1 METNLKARIL
11 GAVVTVL
18 ALALVLPNIL
28 QGQRLGVDDTSL
40 IPEKPETPSWVDEK
54 QSSRVRIEL
63 NALAEGDF
71 QQKITAPESQYVLQD
86 DPKDPSIPGERAG
99 LNTQGA
105 AIAWTLQ
112 LGAFKNSQ
120 NAIELRDSL
129 RIKGYKGYIL
139 KSSSG
144 TYDRVFVG
152 PMLQRAKAEQ
162 LRIKLS
168 KEIAIKDIR
177 LQQYKPE

>member
-28 QGQRLGVDDTSL
+28 QGQRLGVDDTTF
-40 IPEKPETPSWVDEK
+40 IPEKPETPSWVDKK

-71 QQKITAPESQYVLQD
+71 QQKITAPESQYILQD

-99 LNTQGA
+99 LDAQGA

-129 RIKGYKGYIL
+129 RVKGYKGYIL
-139 KSSSG
+139 KSGSG

-162 LRIKLS
+162 LKIELS
-168 KEIAIKDIR
+168 TETAIKDIR